1 LVDRRRF
8 VKGVVGLAAAAA
20 FAASYAPVVE
30 KILKPTYTPINPD
43 PSLEDAGVKVIYSSC
58 LGCNVRCG
66 IRAKVV
72 EKDGVSI
79 VERIE
84 GNPYHPYNRVVDPSS
99 QYTRLDPLPYNTPV
113 RESLKYVGTL
123 CARGQDGI
131 HYLYD
136 PYRVKSPLKR
146 AGPRGSGKWKAISW
160 EQLIKE
166 VVEGGVIEETG
177 EKIPGIKEI
186 FVYGILRDAGFQDP
200 NSVLSEI
207 KKDVDALRKNA
218 PKLTADELKSEI
230 EKFKEKWAKRLGEK
244 GIKLDQILI
253 NPDMPDLGFRSNQL
267 VFMRGR
273 GQPHADYFYRRWI
286 YAFGSVNWLRHTSSC
301 QLGFY
306 CGNRIWAGATDL
318 NPDVRGAKV
327 LIMAGAQIGRV
338 HPGATGQGII
348 IERAAKGELK
358 VFYVNPVSP
367 RGDCGGNFEWVPIK
381 PGTDAALALAMIKWI
396 IDNKRFNKT
405 FLESPNEEAAKSKG
419 EIVYTNAT
427 WLVITEKDH
436 AREGTFLKAS
446 DIGLGDE
453 TKYVVYSEGLKVHTE
468 VKEAELLYSGKV
480 KLTSGEEVE
489 VKTALK
495 ILYDEASSR
504 SLEEWSS
511 ICGVP
516 VQTIVRMA
524 DAFTSVGRAAST
536 YIHRGIGMH
545 PNGEYTVWCYRA
557 LDTLVG
563 NYFAKGGVMGRASL
577 TKARNYLYHVDYSGF
592 GEPVKFGPP
601 IDRHGASYESTLEYW
616 LRSKLGSSP
625 YPTKRPWYPHTPE
638 ESYTELFAGIAEAYP
653 YPIRA
658 LFLYYANPVI
668 ATNYGLKFIEVLKD
682 TSKLPLFVGITTSIN
697 ETYLYADYIVPDTT
711 YLETGTLGCQFL
723 YASSAGVTLAETWRT
738 MVIPPL
744 TDEIGRDPAGR
755 PRYASMWEFLID
767 VAKRLGMP
775 GFGEEGIKGVKGTKY
790 EGKSFPLNS
799 LWDYI
804 MRIYANSAMDA
815 VAKKIVPSE
824 VPREEV
830 EFVEENY
837 PIAQYKDIIPD
848 EWPYVAY
855 VLARGGVFT
864 SYKESYDERG
874 FVKRTPA
881 RTLLALWDEKLA
893 QTRNSITGKR
903 FYGGPRYFEPSTYAP
918 TSIQPED
925 RWLPGTPLR
934 KIWSESEYPLLIVP
948 NGSPL
953 FTKHRSQFY
962 YWLKQIMPRN
972 FAIIHPEDAAKIGAV
987 TGDVVKIETPTGSLE
1002 TPVLVEPTVAK
1013 GVIAIPVGM
1022 GRWVE
1027 NIISK
1032 PKYFRS
1038 VELQKLIDDLPAEVT
1053 LPKEAVNPV
1062 KKLPE
1067 VVKKVLFTKSQV
1079 AYYDT
1084 GLSYDEWRFNGI
1096 TPNPISST
1104 DPSLGSWPLLSWLGA
1119 SQVYFYTPAKI
1130 SKTGKYEK
1138 IVFTQ
1143 AIW

>member
-1 LVDRRRF
+1 LVSRRSF
-8 VKGVVGLAAAAA
+8 VKGVIGLAAAGT
-20 FAASYAPVVE
+20 FAAGYASV
-30 KILKPTYTPINPD
+30 IDRIIKPTYTPIKPD
-43 PSLEDAGVKVIYSSC
+43 PSIDEGAKVVYSSC

-72 EKDGVSI
+72 ERDGVSV

-99 QYTRLDPLPYNTPV
+99 QYTRLDPLPYNTPA
-113 RESLKYVGTL
+113 RESLRYVGTL

-136 PYRVKSPLKR
+136 PYRIKSPLKR

-166 VVEGGVIEETG
+166 VVEGGVVEETG

-186 FVYGILRDAGFQDP
+186 FVYGILKEAGIQDP

-207 KKDVDALRKNA
+207 KKDVDTILQNA
-218 PKLTADELKSEI
+218 PKLTAEELKSEI
-230 EKFKEKWAKRLGEK
+230 ERFKEKWAKQLGEK
-244 GIKLDQILI
+244 GIKLDQILA

-267 VFMRGR
+267 VFVRGR
-273 GQPHADYFYRRWI
+273 GQDHADSFYQRWT
-286 YAFGSVNWLRHTSSC
+286 YAFGSVNWLRHTSAC

-306 CGNRIWAGATDL
+306 CGNRIFAGYADL
-318 NPDVRGAKV
+318 NPDARGARV
-327 LIMAGAQIGRV
+327 LIMAGAQIGRL
-338 HPGATGQGII
+338 HPGATGQGMI

-358 VFYVNPVSP
+358 VFYVNPVAP

-381 PGTDAALALAMIKWI
+381 PGTDAALVLAMIKWI
-396 IDNKRFNKT
+396 IDNKRFNKA
-405 FLESPNEEAAKSKG
+405 FLESPSEEAAKSKG

-427 WLVITEKDH
+427 WLVITEKGH
-436 AREGTFLKAS
+436 AKEGTFLRAS
-446 DIGLGDE
+446 DVGLGDAA
-453 TKYVVYSEGLKVHTE
+453 KYVVYSDGLKVHTD
-468 VKEAELLYSGKV
+468 VKEAELLYSGRV
-480 KLTSGEEVE
+480 KLASGEEVE

-504 SLEEWSS
+504 SLEEWSK
-511 ICGVP
+511 ICNVP

-524 DAFTSVGRAAST
+524 EAFTSVGRAAST
-536 YIHRGIGMH
+536 YIHRGVAMQ
-545 PNGEYTVWCYRA
+545 PNAEYTVWCYRA
-557 LDTLVG
+557 LDLLIG
-563 NYFAKGGVMGRASL
+563 NYFAKGGLMGRAS
-577 TKARNYLYHVDYSGF
+577 TTNYNGYLYNVGASGF
-592 GEPVKFGPP
+592 GEPVRFGPP

-616 LRSKLGSSP
+616 LRSKSGSSP
-625 YPTKRPWYPHTPE
+625 YPAKRPWYPLTPE
-638 ESYTELFAGIAEAYP
+638 ESYTELFAGISEAYP

-668 ATNYGLKFIEVLKD
+668 SANYGLKFIEVLKD
-682 TSKLPLFVGITTSIN
+682 TSKLPLFVAVTTSIN
-697 ETYLYADYIVPDTT
+697 ETFLYADYIVPDTT
-711 YLETGTLGCQFL
+711 YLETGTLGVQYL
-723 YASSAGVTLAETWRT
+723 YASSAGVTLAESWRT

-744 TDEIGRDPAGR
+744 TDEIGRDQSGR
-755 PRYASMWEFLID
+755 VRYASMWEFLID
-767 VAKRLGMP
+767 LAKSLGMP
-775 GFGEEGIKGVKGTKY
+775 GFGEGGIKGVKGTKY

-804 MRIYANSAMDA
+804 MRVYANAAMDA
-815 VAKKIVPSE
+815 VRRKIVPSE
-824 VPREEV
+824 ISGEDMK
-830 EFVEENY
+830 FVEENY

-864 SYKESYDERG
+864 TYKESYDEKG
-874 FVKRTPA
+874 FVKRTPP
-881 RTLLALWDEKLA
+881 RTLLEFWDEKLA

-918 TSIQPED
+918 TSIQSED

-934 KIWSESEYPLLIVP
+934 RIWSESEYPMLIVP

-972 FAIIHPEDAAKIGAV
+972 FAIIHPEDAAKLGLV
-987 TGDVVKIETPTGSLE
+987 SGNVVKIETPTGTLE

-1027 NIISK
+1027 NIVTK

-1038 VELQKLIDDLPAEVT
+1038 VELQRLIDDLPAEVT

-1062 KKLPE
+1062 EKLPE
-1067 VVKKVLFTKSQV
+1067 VVKKILFTKSQA
-1079 AYYDT
+1079 AYYET

-1096 TPNPISST
+1096 TPNPVSST

-1119 SQVYFYTPAKI
+1119 SQVYFYTPARI
-1130 SKTGKYEK
+1130 SKTDKSEK
-1138 IVFTQ
+1138 IEFTQ